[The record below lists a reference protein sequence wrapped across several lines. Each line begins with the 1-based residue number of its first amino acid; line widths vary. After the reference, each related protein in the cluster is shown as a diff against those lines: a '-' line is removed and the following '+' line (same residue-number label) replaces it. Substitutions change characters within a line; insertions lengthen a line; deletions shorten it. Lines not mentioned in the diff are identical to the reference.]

1 MKGEGNSLL
10 ECVHF
15 MFINTVSV
23 LCGHYGSSF
32 YPAFQATYL
41 LCRMMDHHT
50 FFNSRVSYSY
60 FLKIYLFIDY
70 HFINYYCCCCCT
82 NALL

>member
-50 FFNSRVSYSY
+50 FFNSRVS
-60 FLKIYLFIDY
+60 
-70 HFINYYCCCCCT
+70 
-82 NALL
+82 